1 MRPVRYVFL
10 AALCFVGPLPGPLAG
25 PLAGSLAL
33 AAPPAA
39 TGPAGLS
46 PSAIAARD
54 DARIAEQTY
63 LYAYPLVLMDLTR
76 RQDTNVNVGSS
87 PDRGPANRF
96 IHRAADTASGGD
108 QSATEAARSRA
119 WLDLEDGP
127 IVLSLPDTRGRDY
140 TLTLSDMWGDVI
152 AVLGKRTTGT
162 AARNLIV
169 VPSGWAGTLPSNL
182 ATITATT
189 SYLRARLRVQTFG
202 SGDSAQALEVQNT
215 FAMTPLS
222 AWQSSGQAVHVRADP
237 GINML
242 TTPREQ
248 IARMTPPEFFAYVAD
263 LLRRHAPHATDQPL
277 IARMARLGIKP
288 GQRLRPDDLTPT
300 AQRALRMGAAAAHAR
315 LAQPATATPVFAGW
329 RLPSATQGVYGNDY
343 LTRARAAWSGENG
356 VSAEDE
362 WRAVAVQDAAGEP
375 LDGAHAYTLRF
386 EADALPPGL
395 SGWSLRSA
403 AADGTAI
410 DGSRARLLTDRSPL
424 VYNADGSLDLVLQS
438 EPPAA
443 GDTANW
449 LRLPTGSTS
458 VILHLFTADATA
470 IDGAWTP
477 PALVRAD

>member
-10 AALCFVGPLPGPLAG
+10 AALWLVVPLAG
-25 PLAGSLAL
+25 AL
-33 AAPPAA
+33 ICPSASAAPAAA

-54 DARIAEQTY
+54 DTRIAEQTY

-76 RQDTNVNVGSS
+76 RQDTNVNAGSS

-96 IHRAADTASGGD
+96 IHRTADAAPGAD

-119 WLDLEDGP
+119 WIDLEDGP
-127 IVLSLPDTRGRDY
+127 VVLSLPDTRGRDY

-169 VPSGWAGTLPSNL
+169 VPAGWAGTLPSNL
-182 ATITATT
+182 QTITATT
-189 SYLRARLRVQTFG
+189 AYLRARLRVQTFG
-202 SGDSAQALEVQNT
+202 SGDSAQALDVQNT

-222 AWQSSGQAVHVRADP
+222 AWQSSGQAIHMRADP

-242 TTPREQ
+242 ATPRDQ

-288 GQRLRPDDLTPT
+288 GQRLRTDELSP
-300 AQRALRMGAAAAHAR
+300 AVHRALRLGAAAAQAR
-315 LAQPATATPVFAGW
+315 LSPPATATPLNNGW

-362 WRAVAVQDAAGEP
+362 WRAVAVQDASGEP
-375 LDGAHAYTLRF
+375 LSGDHAYTLRF

-395 SGWSLRSA
+395 SGWSLRSIPL
-403 AADGTAI
+403 DGAAI

-438 EPPAA
+438 EPPDA
-443 GDTANW
+443 GDAANW
-449 LRLPTGSTS
+449 LRLPMGSTS

-470 IDGAWTP
+470 IDGTWMP

>member
-1 MRPVRYVFL
+1 MRPVRYVIL
-10 AALCFVGPLPGPLAG
+10 AAVLM
-25 PLAGSLAL
+25 AGSSAV
-33 AAPPAA
+33 AAPPTAA
-39 TGPAGLS
+39 GPAGLS
-46 PSAIAARD
+46 PTAIAARD

-96 IHRAADTASGGD
+96 IHRVANATSGAD
-108 QSATEAARSRA
+108 QSATESARSRA
-119 WLDLEDGP
+119 WIDLEDGP
-127 IVLSLPDTRGRDY
+127 VVLSLPDTRGRDY

-162 AARNLIV
+162 TARNLIV

-182 ATITATT
+182 TTLTATT

-215 FAMTPLS
+215 FAITPLS
-222 AWQSSGQAVHVRADP
+222 AWQSSGQAVHMRADP

-242 TTPREQ
+242 TPPREQ

-288 GQRLRPDDLTPT
+288 GQRLRTDDLTP
-300 AQRALRMGAAAAHAR
+300 AVQRALRLGAAAAQVR
-315 LAQPATATPVFAGW
+315 LAQPAAPALLSAGW

-356 VSAEDE
+356 ISAEDE
-362 WRAVAVQDAAGEP
+362 WRAVAVQDAAGDP
-375 LDGAHAYTLRF
+375 VSGDHAYTLRF

-395 SGWSLRSA
+395 SGWSLRSS
-403 AADGTAI
+403 AADGTGSN
-410 DGSRARLLTDRSPL
+410 GSRAPLLTDRSPL

-438 EPPAA
+438 APPAA
-443 GDTANW
+443 SDTANW
-449 LRLPTGSTS
+449 LPLPAGSTS